1 VDTLLRGYLRAGYP
15 LLAIETAEEDRVLQ
29 VLAGCGREFG
39 RPARPVSV
47 TAARRKDIQHDARA
61 CLDAVAAHTE
71 PALFAMLDFHPFL
84 GDPIVVRLVRD
95 LRAKLEARG
104 QTMVFLSP
112 QVELPAELEA
122 DFVVLE
128 WPLPDAA
135 MLSALLAA
143 EAQSAGLTVAAD
155 VASLAVRALQ
165 GLTLGA
171 ARRAYRRSLADPGGL
186 AGGITDDLVAEK
198 RRILKRTDLLELI
211 DTPPAL
217 DTVGGLS
224 ALKHWLH
231 EREAGFGE
239 SARAFGLPAPKGL
252 LLVGVQGCGK
262 SLTAKAVAQVWGLP
276 LARLDFSALFAYG
289 RSPEQSLRRVLR
301 LAETLSPLVLWLDE
315 IDKVFK
321 SVGDDDSGSEELQRL
336 FAAFITWLQ
345 EKTAPAFVVA
355 TANAVDRLPP
365 ELLRKGRFDE
375 IFFVDLPSNAERVDI
390 LGIHLR
396 AHNRDPARYDLAA
409 LASHCEHMSG
419 AELEQIVIG
428 GLYRAF
434 KEGRE
439 LTGEDM
445 QLVAKATVPLY
456 RTYEDQIKALREW
469 AKTRARKATGDLGL
483 SELWGGAA

>member
-1 VDTLLRGYLRAGYP
+1 MRGYLRAGYP
-15 LLAIETAEEDRVLQ
+15 FLAVESHEEERVLEA
-29 VLAGCGREFG
+29 LAALGRELG
-39 RPARPVSV
+39 RPVRPISV
-47 TAARRKDIQHDARA
+47 TAARRKDVEHDART
-61 CLDAVAAHTE
+61 CLDAVSAHPDAAIFV
-71 PALFAMLDFHPFL
+71 LLDFHPFL

-95 LRAKLEARG
+95 LRGRLEGRS
-104 QTMVFLSP
+104 QSLIFLSP
-112 QVELPAELEA
+112 HVELPVELET

-135 MLSALLAA
+135 TLRALLEA
-143 EAQSAGLTVAAD
+143 EARAARVPLD
-155 VASLAVRALQ
+155 AELAAASVRAVQ
-165 GLTLGA
+165 GLTFA
-171 ARRAYRRSLADPGGL
+171 SSRRAFRRALGEPDGL
-186 AGGITDDLVAEK
+186 PSGNTEGLVAEK

-217 DTVGGLS
+217 DAVGGLG
-224 ALKHWLH
+224 ALKAWLL

-239 SARAFGLPAPKGL
+239 QARAFGLPSPKGL

-262 SLTAKAVAQVWGLP
+262 SLSAKAVARAWGLP
-276 LARLDFSALFAYG
+276 LARLDFSALFTYG

-301 LAETLSPLVLWLDE
+301 LAETLSPIVLWLDE

-321 SVGDDDSGSEELQRL
+321 SVGEDESGSEELQRL

-375 IFFVDLPSNAERVDI
+375 IFFVDLPSLAERSDI

-396 AHNRDPARYDLAA
+396 AHRRDPARYDLAE
-409 LASHCEHMSG
+409 LASSCEHMSG

-428 GLYRAF
+428 GLFRAF
-434 KEGRE
+434 RDGRD
-439 LTGEDM
+439 LTMDD
-445 QLVAKATVPLY
+445 LRIVAKATVPLY

-469 AKTRARKATGDLGL
+469 AKTRARRASTDHGL
-483 SELWGGAA
+483 AELWAGQR